1 MAMHSCIIITSSDPS
16 AEPSSESSE
25 EPSSDP
31 SSEPSAEPRLE
42 VCIPGTMRLRLESLL
57 TCSAV
62 AVVGG
67 YRYSN
72 THSTA
77 SYYVYAAFAFPTRN
91 RPQNCPCSSRHRFHD
106 HFIVSTSTCTFAELP
121 RSSPSADAG
130 MGRKRKAVRK
140 AIANIQKKMA
150 SVKPRGVSSPDDSTR
165 DEEAENKP
173 NGSVQSTRNRVER
186 GEDKWHDHA
195 AEGVEYVCVIEA
207 EATATLDALAIAKTA
222 AADAFDAAES
232 EIGHAEILLDE
243 SRRALGKAKA
253 EAASALMTAELAAIE
268 ALGAARKA
276 TTTGIAT
283 AMADETKNNV
293 IGTAKQIAEDDA
305 MGLKYDDVGYH
316 LSEMSPPFIDE
327 DQCLVPGE
335 ALVRVEKAPGEY
347 CCIKIIEPSIL
358 SPPTPPSLSYNYD
371 SNFL

>member
-1 MAMHSCIIITSSDPS
+1 
-16 AEPSSESSE
+16 
-25 EPSSDP
+25 
-31 SSEPSAEPRLE
+31 
-42 VCIPGTMRLRLESLL
+42 
-57 TCSAV
+57 
-62 AVVGG
+62 
-67 YRYSN
+67 
-72 THSTA
+72 
-77 SYYVYAAFAFPTRN
+77 
-91 RPQNCPCSSRHRFHD
+91 
-106 HFIVSTSTCTFAELP
+106 
-121 RSSPSADAG
+121 
-130 MGRKRKAVRK
+130 
-140 AIANIQKKMA
+140 MA

-195 AEGVEYVCVIEA
+195 AEGVEYVCAIEA
-207 EATATLDALAIAKTA
+207 EATPALDALAIAKTLDALAIAKTA

-358 SPPTPPSLSYNYD
+358 SSSPPSLSYNYD